1 MNFFYYGKTWNGKKY
16 IVTTT
21 LSEVFDRTIPS
32 KDLFSFPW
40 NPYLKTD
47 DILILFLVKIFEE
60 KEI

>member
-1 MNFFYYGKTWNGKKY
+1 MNFSYYGKTWNGNKY

-21 LSEVFDRTIPS
+21 LSETIPL
-32 KDLFSFPW
+32 KDLFPFPW

-47 DILILFLVKIFEE
+47 GTSLLILFLVKIFEE